1 MKMEG
6 IDAGYFGAYIA
17 CSPEKAEKSI
27 NMLQTEFNKL
37 IKEKVSKKELD
48 RAKRYLVGRH
58 DIELQKNSSI
68 SSAMIF
74 DHIYGLSY
82 DETFHFSNKI
92 EKVDEEE
99 VQKLS
104 EQIFGQKA
112 VISVVGSSSPW

>member
-1 MKMEG
+1 MIKNMNV
-6 IDAGYFGAYIA
+6 YFKKY
-17 CSPEKAEKSI
+17 
-27 NMLQTEFNKL
+27 NMNRNILFVFIIYTMTCAS
-37 IKEKVSKKELD
+37 V
-48 RAKRYLVGRH
+48 
-58 DIELQKNSSI
+58 QKNSSI